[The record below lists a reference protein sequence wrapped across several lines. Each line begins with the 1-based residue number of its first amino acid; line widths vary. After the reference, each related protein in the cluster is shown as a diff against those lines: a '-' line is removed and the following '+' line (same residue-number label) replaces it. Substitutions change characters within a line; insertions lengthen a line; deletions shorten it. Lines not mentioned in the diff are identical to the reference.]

1 MDRVKCGQER
11 KLLPENK
18 VKVLGVWIST
28 DPLVTLNLNY
38 TEKLEQIR
46 NLLSGWKYFYY
57 QNFILE
63 VTIYLKNIFTAYD
76 ITFKFT
82 KYYQPKQYEN
92 YQPRALAFSPSIQ
105 EQYIITIIIT
115 CLEEDNNAITIA
127 SLYVRGLGN
136 DT

>member
-1 MDRVKCGQER
+1 MFVMIFFPIFVASALMR
-11 KLLPENK
+11 LPFFPY
-18 VKVLGVWIST
+18 I
-28 DPLVTLNLNY
+28 
-38 TEKLEQIR
+38 
-46 NLLSGWKYFYY
+46 LSLFSINFYY

-115 CLEEDNNAITIA
+115 CLEENNG
-127 SLYVRGLGN
+127 RRQ
-136 DT
+136 